1 MTNDINN
8 RSRRGFLKG
17 AALAGASG
25 AAVAIAPTA
34 AQSTLA
40 SAPARAV
47 GRPNSRTV
55 AVETAN
61 PADASQSKL
70 THAPGADFIADV
82 IKSLKFDYILA
93 NPAASFRGLHESLIN
108 YGNNKQ
114 PEFLTCMHEESSVG
128 MAHGYFKVAGRP
140 LPVLLHGTVG
150 LQHASMAIYNAWC
163 DRVPVVII
171 GGNHLDASQRPAGR
185 ADISCGTGSQFDRSG
200 LSQVG

>member
-61 PADASQSKL
+61 PADASQSKS

-82 IKSLKFDYILA
+82 IKSLKFDYIGESRRQLSRA
-93 NPAASFRGLHESLIN
+93 TRIADQLRQQQTARVSHLHARRVLCWHGARLLQDCGPSYPSTFARNCWPATRQHGNLQCLVRSRACCDNRRESF
-108 YGNNKQ
+108 
-114 PEFLTCMHEESSVG
+114 
-128 MAHGYFKVAGRP
+128 GRI
-140 LPVLLHGTVG
+140 
-150 LQHASMAIYNAWC
+150 AA
-163 DRVPVVII
+163 
-171 GGNHLDASQRPAGR
+171 PAGR
-185 ADISCGTGSQFDRSG
+185 ADISCGTGSQFDR
-200 LSQVG
+200 